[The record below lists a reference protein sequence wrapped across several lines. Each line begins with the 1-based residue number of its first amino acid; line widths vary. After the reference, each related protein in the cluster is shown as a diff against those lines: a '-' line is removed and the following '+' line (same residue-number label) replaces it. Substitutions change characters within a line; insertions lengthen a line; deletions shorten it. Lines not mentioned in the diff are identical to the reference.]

1 MDKPHDSTAE
11 HLSETGPLG
20 TEDAVHV
27 AVAPAP
33 TADPIDA
40 TPYADAARYSVP
52 ASPIENV
59 LLIDGDNDPHVP
71 PDARVT
77 RHTLVRVFLRP
88 GALLP
93 RNLEKPLARLPNFCT
108 VTSPKGGANAAD
120 FVMSLHAGML
130 HAVLP
135 QSVPFL
141 MVTNDATLT
150 AMTAELQRLG
160 RVATVWT
167 SHRDMEA
174 ELVEAES
181 GTTGGYESAGTTKAK
196 NHRRRGGR
204 GRSTSSRGTSSS
216 SSSRGGR
223 SRGGRG
229 RSSSRSTPPEAAL
242 EGAQAAPPP
251 APVSDEPRKAGGKTL
266 AEAAWT
272 YASRL
277 QRIKDVPSRVKTLLN
292 DIKNRAGSHGFSP
305 EEILEELKR
314 NHGVRV
320 DGQGRVAVD
329 RVKPVVSEEPASP
342 EEAAS

>member
-1 MDKPHDSTAE
+1 MNEPHETNSVD
-11 HLSETGPLG
+11 LSNAAPQPDP
-20 TEDAVHV
+20 TEVP
-27 AVAPAP
+27 APA
-33 TADPIDA
+33 ADPIDA
-40 TPYADAARYSVP
+40 TPYADPAAYTFPR
-52 ASPIENV
+52 SPIENV

-160 RVATVWT
+160 RMATVWT

-174 ELVEAES
+174 ELAEAEGD
-181 GTTGGYESAGTTKAK
+181 GTYESDGTVKAK
-196 NHRRRGGR
+196 NNRR
-204 GRSTSSRGTSSS
+204 
-216 SSSRGGR
+216 RGGR
-223 SRGGRG
+223 SRGGRSRS
-229 RSSSRSTPPEAAL
+229 RSSSSSSGSSSASRRGGRGRPRASE
-242 EGAQAAPPP
+242 EAAPPP
-251 APVSDEPRKAGGKTL
+251 PPPVPDEPRKTGGKTIT
-266 AEAAWT
+266 EVAWS
-272 YASRL
+272 YAVRL
-277 QRIKDVPSRVKTLLN
+277 QRVKDPPSRVKTLLN
-292 DIKNRAGSHGFSP
+292 DIKNRAGSHGYTP

-314 NHGVRV
+314 HHG
-320 DGQGRVAVD
+320 VAVD
-329 RVKPVVSEEPASP
+329 GSGRVKIERVKSADSAEPADEVSP
-342 EEAAS
+342 S

>member
-1 MDKPHDSTAE
+1 MTIPHESTAE
-11 HLSETGPLG
+11 DLSETSPLG
-20 TEDAVHV
+20 ND
-27 AVAPAP
+27 APAP
-33 TADPIDA
+33 VPDA
-40 TPYADAARYSVP
+40 APYADPGAYTMPR
-52 ASPIENV
+52 SPIENV

-135 QSVPFL
+135 QHVPFL

-160 RVATVWT
+160 RMATVWT

-174 ELVEAES
+174 ELQEIE
-181 GTTGGYESAGTTKAK
+181 GTGTYESAGTTKAK
-196 NHRRRGGR
+196 NNRRRGGR
-204 GRSTSSRGTSSS
+204 SRGGRSAAPA
-216 SSSRGGR
+216 RGGR

-242 EGAQAAPPP
+242 AP
-251 APVSDEPRKAGGKTL
+251 APVVLPPDNGEPRKAGGKTL
-266 AEAAWT
+266 SEAAWT

-314 NHGVRV
+314 HHGVKV
-320 DGQGRVAVD
+320 DAQGRVQVEK
-329 RVKPVVSEEPASP
+329 VKPAGEPAP
-342 EEAAS
+342 EAVVEDNA

>member
-1 MDKPHDSTAE
+1 MTIHDSTAE
-11 HLSETGPLG
+11 DLSETAPLG
-20 TEDAVHV
+20 NDG
-27 AVAPAP
+27 PAP
-33 TADPIDA
+33 VFDN
-40 TPYADAARYSVP
+40 TPYAEPEAYTAPR
-52 ASPIENV
+52 SPIENV

-77 RHTLVRVFLRP
+77 RSTLVRVFLRP

-141 MVTNDATLT
+141 MVTNDATLA

-160 RVATVWT
+160 RVASIWT
-167 SHRDMEA
+167 SHPDAETMSEEA
-174 ELVEAES
+174 TGRYEA
-181 GTTGGYESAGTTKAK
+181 AGTTPAR
-196 NHRRRGGR
+196 NNRGRGGR
-204 GRSTSSRGTSSS
+204 
-216 SSSRGGR
+216 SRGGRSRAAAPVAAAPAARR

-229 RSSSRSTPPEAAL
+229 RSSSRSAKPSEPA
-242 EGAQAAPPP
+242 AAPVILPP
-251 APVSDEPRKAGGKTL
+251 DTGEPRKTGGKTL
-266 AEAAWT
+266 SEAAWT

-314 NHGVRV
+314 HHGVKV
-320 DGQGRVAVD
+320 DVQGRVQVEK
-329 RVKPVVSEEPASP
+329 VKPA
-342 EEAAS
+342 EAAEPEKVVEDNA

>member
-1 MDKPHDSTAE
+1 MTIPHETSSDDLAETA
-11 HLSETGPLG
+11 PLG
-20 TEDAVHV
+20 TEA
-27 AVAPAP
+27 AAPVQVFD
-33 TADPIDA
+33 T
-40 TPYADAARYSVP
+40 TPYAEPEAYSQP
-52 ASPIENV
+52 RSPIENV

-167 SHRDMEA
+167 SHRDLES
-174 ELVEAES
+174 ELKEAES
-181 GTTGGYESAGTTKAK
+181 DATGSYESAGTTKAK
-196 NHRRRGGR
+196 NHRRRGGG
-204 GRSTSSRGTSSS
+204 GRSRGGRSGRAASPAAPRASS
-216 SSSRGGR
+216 GR

-229 RSSSRSTPPEAAL
+229 RSSSSRSTPPEAAL
-242 EGAQAAPPP
+242 TPVLP
-251 APVSDEPRKAGGKTL
+251 APVSDEPRKTGGKTL
-266 AEAAWT
+266 SEAAWT

-314 NHGVRV
+314 HHGVKV
-320 DGQGRVAVD
+320 DVQGRVQVEK
-329 RVKPVVSEEPASP
+329 VKPAAEEPAP
-342 EEAAS
+342 IAEDNA

>member
-1 MDKPHDSTAE
+1 MTTPHDSTAE
-11 HLSETGPLG
+11 DLSETAPLG
-20 TEDAVHV
+20 ND
-27 AVAPAP
+27 APALD
-33 TADPIDA
+33 T
-40 TPYADAARYSVP
+40 TPYAGPEAYSLP
-52 ASPIENV
+52 RSPIENV

-135 QSVPFL
+135 QHVPFL

-160 RVATVWT
+160 RMATVWT

-174 ELVEAES
+174 ELKEIE
-181 GTTGGYESAGTTKAK
+181 GTGTYESAGTTKAK
-196 NHRRRGGR
+196 NNRRRGGR
-204 GRSTSSRGTSSS
+204 
-216 SSSRGGR
+216 SRGGRAAAPVSRR

-229 RSSSRSTPPEAAL
+229 RSSSSRSTPPEAAS
-242 EGAQAAPPP
+242 AP
-251 APVSDEPRKAGGKTL
+251 APEAVAPLVSDAPRKAGGKTL
-266 AEAAWT
+266 SEAAWT

-314 NHGVRV
+314 HHGVRV
-320 DGQGRVAVD
+320 DVQGRVQVEK
-329 RVKPVVSEEPASP
+329 VKPAQSEAVVEDNA
-342 EEAAS
+342 

>member
-1 MDKPHDSTAE
+1 MTTPHDSIAE
-11 HLSETGPLG
+11 DLSETAPLG
-20 TEDAVHV
+20 NDAPPQPVFD
-27 AVAPAP
+27 
-33 TADPIDA
+33 T
-40 TPYADAARYSVP
+40 TPYAEPEAYTTPR
-52 ASPIENV
+52 SPIENV

-135 QSVPFL
+135 QNVPFL

-160 RVATVWT
+160 RMATVWT
-167 SHRDMEA
+167 SHPDAETMSEEA
-174 ELVEAES
+174 
-181 GTTGGYESAGTTKAK
+181 TGRYESAGTKAAR
-196 NHRRRGGR
+196 NNRSRGGR
-204 GRSTSSRGTSSS
+204 SRAGRARAAAPAVAPSSR
-216 SSSRGGR
+216 R

-229 RSSSRSTPPEAAL
+229 RSASRA
-242 EGAQAAPPP
+242 AAPPP
-251 APVSDEPRKAGGKTL
+251 LPVSDAPRKTGGKTL
-266 AEAAWT
+266 SEAAWT

-292 DIKNRAGSHGFSP
+292 DIKNRAGSHGFTP

-314 NHGVRV
+314 HHGVKV
-320 DGQGRVAVD
+320 GGTGRVQVEK
-329 RVKPVVSEEPASP
+329 VKPASAETVVEDNA
-342 EEAAS
+342 

>member
-1 MDKPHDSTAE
+1 MDNPHESTAE
-11 HLSETGPLG
+11 DLAETAPLG
-20 TEDAVHV
+20 TEDAII
-27 AVAPAP
+27 AAPAPTP
-33 TADPIDA
+33 TADPIDT
-40 TPYADAARYSVP
+40 TPYADASAYTSP

-71 PDARVT
+71 PGARVT
-77 RHTLVRVFLRP
+77 RYTLVRVFLRP

-135 QSVPFL
+135 QHVPFL

-174 ELVEAES
+174 ELTEAES

-204 GRSTSSRGTSSS
+204 GRSSSTSRGGS

-223 SRGGRG
+223 SR
-229 RSSSRSTPPEAAL
+229 RSRSSRSEPSAAPKT
-242 EGAQAAPPP
+242 EAAPPP
-251 APVSDEPRKAGGKTL
+251 APVSDEPRKTGGKTL
-266 AEAAWT
+266 TEAAWT

-292 DIKNRAGSHGFSP
+292 DIKNRAGSHGFTP

-329 RVKPVVSEEPASP
+329 RVKPVAAEGAEPVSEDNA
-342 EEAAS
+342 

>member
-1 MDKPHDSTAE
+1 MTTPHDSTAE
-11 HLSETGPLG
+11 DLSETAPLG
-20 TEDAVHV
+20 NDTP
-27 AVAPAP
+27 APALD
-33 TADPIDA
+33 T
-40 TPYADAARYSVP
+40 TPYADPAAYSLP
-52 ASPIENV
+52 RSPIENV

-135 QSVPFL
+135 QHVPFL

-160 RVATVWT
+160 RMATVWT

-174 ELVEAES
+174 ELQEIE
-181 GTTGGYESAGTTKAK
+181 GTGTYESAGTTKAK
-196 NHRRRGGR
+196 NNRRRGGR
-204 GRSTSSRGTSSS
+204 SRGGRAAAAPA
-216 SSSRGGR
+216 RGGR

-229 RSSSRSTPPEAAL
+229 RSSSRSTPPEAA
-242 EGAQAAPPP
+242 AAAP
-251 APVSDEPRKAGGKTL
+251 APVILPPDTGEPRKAGGKTL
-266 AEAAWT
+266 SEAAWT

-314 NHGVRV
+314 HHGVRV
-320 DGQGRVAVD
+320 DAQGRVQVEK
-329 RVKPVVSEEPASP
+329 VKPAEP
-342 EEAAS
+342 EAVAEDNA

>member
-1 MDKPHDSTAE
+1 MTTPHDSTAE
-11 HLSETGPLG
+11 DLSVTAPLG
-20 TEDAVHV
+20 TDDAVPLN
-27 AVAPAP
+27 AA
-33 TADPIDA
+33 
-40 TPYADAARYSVP
+40 PYAEPEAYTMPR
-52 ASPIENV
+52 SPIENV

-135 QSVPFL
+135 QHVPFL

-160 RVATVWT
+160 RMATVWT

-174 ELVEAES
+174 ELAEAEA
-181 GTTGGYESAGTTKAK
+181 GATGSYESAGTTKAK
-196 NHRRRGGR
+196 NNRRRGGR
-204 GRSTSSRGTSSS
+204 
-216 SSSRGGR
+216 SRGGRGRAAAPVSRR

-229 RSSSRSTPPEAAL
+229 RSSSRSTPPETAA
-242 EGAQAAPPP
+242 AAP
-251 APVSDEPRKAGGKTL
+251 APVILPPDTGEPRKAGGKTL
-266 AEAAWT
+266 SEAAWT

-314 NHGVRV
+314 HHGVKV
-320 DGQGRVAVD
+320 DAQGRVQVE
-329 RVKPVVSEEPASP
+329 RVKPAGEPAQ
-342 EEAAS
+342 EAVVEDNA

>member
-1 MDKPHDSTAE
+1 MTIPHETTAE
-11 HLSETGPLG
+11 DLSATTPIGN
-20 TEDAVHV
+20 DAP
-27 AVAPAP
+27 AAAPAP
-33 TADPIDA
+33 APAPVYDT
-40 TPYADAARYSVP
+40 TPYAEPEAYTMPR
-52 ASPIENV
+52 SPIENV

-77 RHTLVRVFLRP
+77 RSTLVRVFLRP

-141 MVTNDATLT
+141 MVTNDATLA

-160 RVATVWT
+160 RVATIWT

-174 ELVEAES
+174 ELVAAE
-181 GTTGGYESAGTTKAK
+181 TTGSYESEGTTKAK
-196 NHRRRGGR
+196 NSRRRGGR
-204 GRSTSSRGTSSS
+204 
-216 SSSRGGR
+216 SRGGGRSRAAAPAAPSRR

-229 RSSSRSTPPEAAL
+229 RSSSRATPPEAA
-242 EGAQAAPPP
+242 AAAP
-251 APVSDEPRKAGGKTL
+251 APVILPPDNGEPRKTGGKTL
-266 AEAAWT
+266 SEAAWT

-314 NHGVRV
+314 HHGVKV
-320 DGQGRVAVD
+320 DAQGRVQVEK
-329 RVKPVVSEEPASP
+329 VKPAAEPVEP
-342 EEAAS
+342 EAVIEDNA

>member
-1 MDKPHDSTAE
+1 MTTPHDTTSEDLSATA
-11 HLSETGPLG
+11 PLG
-20 TEDAVHV
+20 TDDA
-27 AVAPAP
+27 APVFD
-33 TADPIDA
+33 T
-40 TPYADAARYSVP
+40 TPYPDAAAYSSP
-52 ASPIENV
+52 RSPIENV

-135 QSVPFL
+135 QNVPFL

-167 SHRDMEA
+167 SHRDLES
-174 ELVEAES
+174 ELKEAES
-181 GTTGGYESAGTTKAK
+181 DATGSYESAGTTKAK

-204 GRSTSSRGTSSS
+204 SRGGRSSRAAAPAAP
-216 SSSRGGR
+216 SRSGR

-229 RSSSRSTPPEAAL
+229 RSSSRATPPEAAL
-242 EGAQAAPPP
+242 AAP
-251 APVSDEPRKAGGKTL
+251 APVILPPDNGEPRKTGGKTL
-266 AEAAWT
+266 SEAAWT

-314 NHGVRV
+314 HHGVKV
-320 DGQGRVAVD
+320 DAQGRVQVEK
-329 RVKPVVSEEPASP
+329 VKPAAEETAPVA
-342 EEAAS
+342 EDNA

>member
-1 MDKPHDSTAE
+1 MTTPHDSTAE
-11 HLSETGPLG
+11 NIAETNTLG
-20 TEDAVHV
+20 TDDVMP
-27 AVAPAP
+27 VAPAP
-33 TADPIDA
+33 QPVYDT
-40 TPYADAARYSVP
+40 TPYAEPEAYTQPR
-52 ASPIENV
+52 SPIENV

-77 RHTLVRVFLRP
+77 RSTLVRVFLRP

-141 MVTNDATLT
+141 MVTNDATLA

-160 RVATVWT
+160 RVATIWT

-174 ELVEAES
+174 ELVAAETP
-181 GTTGGYESAGTTKAK
+181 GTGSYESEGTTKAK
-196 NHRRRGGR
+196 NSRRRGGR
-204 GRSTSSRGTSSS
+204 SRGGGRSRAAAPASTSA
-216 SSSRGGR
+216 SSSRR
-223 SRGGRG
+223 TRGGRG
-229 RSSSRSTPPEAAL
+229 RSSSRA
-242 EGAQAAPPP
+242 AAPPAAAAP
-251 APVSDEPRKAGGKTL
+251 APVILPPDSGEPRKTGGKTL
-266 AEAAWT
+266 SEAAWT

-314 NHGVRV
+314 HHGVQV
-320 DGQGRVAVD
+320 DGQGRVKVEK
-329 RVKPVVSEEPASP
+329 VKPAD
-342 EEAAS
+342 EAVTETPVEDNA